1 MNQPADSEA
10 RLNLPVGPLRRAG
23 YVLADHGIRVAFA
36 TSLALPVVGAL
47 AGTGVNDFPRGDRS
61 LFEPGGLML
70 LESMRALLPQM
81 SGLGTTSFVSAF
93 LFSAFLV
100 VPHAV
105 LLAAMS
111 RGEKRKVSEVVAQA
125 VARLPSL
132 YSLTI
137 AGFLLKCLVF
147 GGLIL
152 CGGFVSDQLSGSDPR
167 TGDLAFL
174 VVIGVAALGWIAA
187 GIATDLA
194 RAASVHGPGSMREI
208 TLAALR
214 TLRSR
219 PGRIAGS
226 YALRLGSAFALIA
239 LAAFVTEKLDVS
251 RSEPW
256 RFVAVA
262 VLHQLVALTLA
273 FLRASV
279 LAQTLAFV
287 SARHHP
293 RSAEGT
299 S

>member
-1 MNQPADSEA
+1 MNQLADSEA
-10 RLNLPVGPLRRAG
+10 RLKRPVGPLQRPG
-23 YVLADHGIRVAFA
+23 YVLADHGVRVAFA
-36 TSLALPVVGAL
+36 AILALPVVGAL
-47 AGTGVNDFPRGDRS
+47 AGTGLNDLPRGDRS

-70 LESMRALLPQM
+70 LEAMRAILPNM
-81 SGLGTTSFVSAF
+81 RGLATTSLVSAF
-93 LFSAFLV
+93 LLSAVLV

-111 RGEKRKVSEVVAQA
+111 QSEKRSVSEVVAQA

-137 AGFLLKCLVF
+137 AGFLLKCFVF

-152 CGGFVSDQLSGSDPR
+152 CGGFVSEQLSGSDPR
-167 TGDLAFL
+167 TGDIAFL

-194 RAASVHGPGSMREI
+194 RAASVDGPGSMREI

-226 YALRLGSAFALIA
+226 YALRLGSTVALIA
-239 LAAFVTEKLDVS
+239 LSSLATEKLDVS
-251 RSEPW
+251 RSETW
-256 RFVAVA
+256 RFVTVA
-262 VLHQLVALTLA
+262 VLHQVVALSLA

-279 LAQTLAFV
+279 LAQTLGFV

-293 RSAEGT
+293 RSAAGT